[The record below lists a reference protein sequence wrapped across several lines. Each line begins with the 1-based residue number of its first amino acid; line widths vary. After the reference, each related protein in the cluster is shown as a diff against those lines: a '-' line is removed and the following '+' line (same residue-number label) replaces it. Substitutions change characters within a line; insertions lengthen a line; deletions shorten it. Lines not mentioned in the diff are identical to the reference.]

1 MEAGRPIR
9 KHVFEDLPLYFMVN
23 EEDTRVGTGLLR
35 PQVELARCSFCC
47 VLVAKTGQ
55 ETSPALREGEV
66 SPLDGRSC
74 RVTLH
79 RGAGTGREIT
89 VATFARSL
97 PRQWMSN

>member
-74 RVTLH
+74 SHIAKGVSARMGGIPGAILQRV
-79 RGAGTGREIT
+79 
-89 VATFARSL
+89 
-97 PRQWMSN
+97 